1 MAVGVAS
8 ARRPA
13 AAAAVAAAAAA
24 DVDTAALPPVAPASA
39 PVSAAAHASSVR
51 TVRSLK
57 RKLSNSLSP
66 QNGPAAA
73 DAGLRAQLSETREGK
88 AKVEDENEQLRDALK
103 ATKRQLTQSRHYR
116 KGVTA
121 RARDAEH
128 DANDLRAELA
138 ELTRDVEERIMCA
151 YEQYE
156 MESIVDEANSSN
168 DNAKRPTPL
177 VLMHDGRYDD
187 ALRAVIY
194 AYIRAGVGKDHIAQL
209 VAVTIELLANRRI
222 DKLPSPATI
231 ARMATELNT
240 LTHVQLYDLL
250 TVDPTAI
257 TVFGHDGTTKSGK
270 KIGAGVVHIDRSTPG
285 DSSNDTTRQRESVA
299 LFVREQ
305 ADGTAQSNVRALT
318 DALDDVNAVGKLV
331 FSNRAA
337 VTANFHG
344 VLSDHNV
351 TERKTNAMVLSSVAS
366 ADVKKSVE
374 MLCWNHKYACACACA
389 CATTYPFATGK

>member
-1 MAVGVAS
+1 M
-8 ARRPA
+8 
-13 AAAAVAAAAAA
+13 
-24 DVDTAALPPVAPASA
+24 
-39 PVSAAAHASSVR
+39 SAAAHASSVR
-51 TVRSLK
+51 TIRSLK

-66 QNGPAAA
+66 QSGPAAA
-73 DAGLRAQLSETREGK
+73 DAGLRGQLSETREEK
-88 AKVEDENEQLRDALK
+88 AKVEEENERLRDALK
-103 ATKRQLTQSRHYR
+103 ATKRQHTQSCHYR
-116 KGVTA
+116 KGVAA

-128 DANDLRAELA
+128 DAADLRAELA
-138 ELTRDVEERIMCA
+138 ERTTDVEEELGCA

-156 MESIVDEANSSN
+156 MEAIVDEANRST
-168 DNAKRPTPL
+168 DNATRSTPL

-194 AYIRAGVGKDHIAQL
+194 AHIGAGVGKDRIAQL
-209 VAVTIELLANRRI
+209 VAVTMELLANRRI

-240 LTHVQLYDLL
+240 LTHVQLYHRL
-250 TVDPTAI
+250 TADPNAI

-285 DSSNDTTRQRESVA
+285 DNNDARRESVA

-305 ADGTAQSNVRALT
+305 ADGTAESSVRALT
-318 DALDDVNAVGKLV
+318 DALHDVNAVGKLV
-331 FSNRAA
+331 FPNRDA

-351 TERKTNAMVLSSVAS
+351 TERKTNAMVLSNPAP
-366 ADVKKSVE
+366 AGVKESVE
-374 MLCWNHKYACACACA
+374 MLCWNHKYARARAQHTRSERMTDA
-389 CATTYPFATGK
+389 AAEQTGKCSQRLCRCTHRYCLRR